1 MVFLLLA
8 LIVFHDLLQVLRSVN
23 FLHIG
28 VVDYVDANNFA
39 NYGHP
44 ESSKFFQ
51 NEKERK
57 AHYYRPDCN

>member
-8 LIVFHDLLQVLRSVN
+8 LIVFHDLLQVLRSVD

-44 ESSKFFQ
+44 
-51 NEKERK
+51 
-57 AHYYRPDCN
+57 